1 MQWLAFRNGGKYSAA
16 DYAKVMSERMSKD
29 SALGEKKLWNP
40 FEREETIK
48 RRRYFVIKLL
58 HGALCGLAYMHD
70 RERLHQS
77 LGPSSVVLKYAFWSL
92 AIASY
97 FSFHFFE
104 HHKKFFFLIGSTVVE
119 KDAAYL
125 VPRLRD
131 LAFSVDIRYSHW
143 CYLLVTNC
151 IAAGQYLP

>member
-16 DYAKVMSERMSKD
+16 DYAKVTSERMSKD

-40 FEREETIK
+40 FEQEETIK

-70 RERLHQS
+70 HERLHQS
-77 LGPSSVVLKYAFWSL
+77 LGPSSVVLKYALWSWQL
-92 AIASY
+92 HH
-97 FSFHFFE
+97 FSFHFIE
-104 HHKKFFFLIGSTVVE
+104 HHKKLFSNGSTVVE

-143 CYLLVTNC
+143 CYLLVTNY
-151 IAAGQYLP
+151 ITAGQYLL